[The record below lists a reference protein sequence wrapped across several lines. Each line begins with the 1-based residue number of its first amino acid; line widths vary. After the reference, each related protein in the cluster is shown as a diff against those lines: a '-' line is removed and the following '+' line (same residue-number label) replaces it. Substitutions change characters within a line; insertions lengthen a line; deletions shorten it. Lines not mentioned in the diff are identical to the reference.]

1 MTTDQQREK
10 DRQIIMAAMKTAAEM
25 IPDTGFITLAVK
37 AEPEAGAD
45 AYQMQI
51 VTSMR
56 PEFTIKVLRQTLEAA
71 MNNLAQFEKQTRTL
85 RDDPD
90 DL

>member
-1 MTTDQQREK
+1 MTIDQQREK

-25 IPDTGFITLAVK
+25 MPGTGFITLAVK

-56 PEFTIKVLRQTLEAA
+56 PDFTIRVLRETLAAA
-71 MNNLAQFEKQTRTL
+71 MKNLAQFEKQTRTL